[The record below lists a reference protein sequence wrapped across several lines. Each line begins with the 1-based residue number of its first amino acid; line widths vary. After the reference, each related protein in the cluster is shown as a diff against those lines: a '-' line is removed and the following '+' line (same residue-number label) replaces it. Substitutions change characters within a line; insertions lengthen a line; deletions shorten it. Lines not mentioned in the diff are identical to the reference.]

1 MGDGTPCLYTRRLED
16 GSFRIV
22 YSVVEVDGL
31 SVQGFAGA
39 KGSFPWFHF
48 LVGYGVLATLM
59 PFKY

>member
-1 MGDGTPCLYTRRLED
+1 MGYGTPCLYTRRLED

-39 KGSFPWFHF
+39 KGSFPGSTFS
-48 LVGYGVLATLM
+48 
-59 PFKY
+59 